1 MRGSGNELEV
11 EAVVP
16 AVCNI
21 AIRYDNVSTCMQS
34 TQSSYA
40 KVNLLGV
47 ELVKRDLGV
56 LVRGGAPICLVVPA
70 VGAGNNS
77 TALSK

>member
-1 MRGSGNELEV
+1 MLVHAS
-11 EAVVP
+11 
-16 AVCNI
+16 
-21 AIRYDNVSTCMQS
+21 QS

-40 KVNLLGV
+40 KVNLPGV

-56 LVRGGAPICLVVPA
+56 LVRGGAPVCLVPA

>member
-1 MRGSGNELEV
+1 MQHS
-11 EAVVP
+11 
-16 AVCNI
+16 
-21 AIRYDNVSTCMQS
+21 NVGMIMLLHAWQS
-34 TQSSYA
+34 NQSSCA

-56 LVRGGAPICLVVPA
+56 LVRGGAPVCLAVPA
-70 VGAGNNS
+70 VGAGNSS

>member
-1 MRGSGNELEV
+1 MLV
-11 EAVVP
+11 HAW
-16 AVCNI
+16 
-21 AIRYDNVSTCMQS
+21 QS
-34 TQSSYA
+34 TQSLYA
-40 KVNLLGV
+40 KVNLPGV

-56 LVRGGAPICLVVPA
+56 LVRGGVPVCLVVPA

>member
-1 MRGSGNELEV
+1 MIMLV
-11 EAVVP
+11 HAW
-16 AVCNI
+16 
-21 AIRYDNVSTCMQS
+21 QS
-34 TQSSYA
+34 TQSSYT

-47 ELVKRDLGV
+47 ELVNRDLGV
-56 LVRGGAPICLVVPA
+56 LVRGAAPVCLAVPA

>member
-1 MRGSGNELEV
+1 MLV
-11 EAVVP
+11 HAW
-16 AVCNI
+16 
-21 AIRYDNVSTCMQS
+21 QS
-34 TQSSYA
+34 TQSSYT

-47 ELVKRDLGV
+47 ELVNRDLGV
-56 LVRGGAPICLVVPA
+56 LVRGAAPVCLAVPA

>member
-1 MRGSGNELEV
+1 MLVHAWR
-11 EAVVP
+11 
-16 AVCNI
+16 
-21 AIRYDNVSTCMQS
+21 S

-56 LVRGGAPICLVVPA
+56 LVRGGAPVCLVVPA

-77 TALSK
+77 TAVSK

>member
-1 MRGSGNELEV
+1 MM
-11 EAVVP
+11 
-16 AVCNI
+16 I
-21 AIRYDNVSTCMQS
+21 
-34 TQSSYA
+34 
-40 KVNLLGV
+40 

-56 LVRGGAPICLVVPA
+56 LVRGGAPVCLAVPA